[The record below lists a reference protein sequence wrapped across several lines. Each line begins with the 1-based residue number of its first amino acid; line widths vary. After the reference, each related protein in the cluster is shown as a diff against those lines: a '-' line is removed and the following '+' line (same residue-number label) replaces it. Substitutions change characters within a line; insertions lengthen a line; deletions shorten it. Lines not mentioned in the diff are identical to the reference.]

1 MKFWQTPFMT
11 LFFLLVVCQVSTTTN
26 TTKKLSED
34 SESQKMAKGKLDV
47 KEFYSQRSIMI
58 SDHDNHIQAN
68 HNCMPKTIRNT
79 EVVKRSLKR
88 KDEHKTSL
96 S

>member
-1 MKFWQTPFMT
+1 MKFWQTSFMT
-11 LFFLLVVCQVSTTTN
+11 LFFLLVVCQVSTTTD
-26 TTKKLSED
+26 TTKT
-34 SESQKMAKGKLDV
+34 ESQKMAKGKLDV

-58 SDHDNHIQAN
+58 SDHDNHNQAN

-88 KDEHKTSL
+88 KDEHKMSL

>member
-11 LFFLLVVCQVSTTTN
+11 LFFLLVVCQVSTTAN
-26 TTKKLSED
+26 TTKTLSD
-34 SESQKMAKGKLDV
+34 SESQRMAKGKLDV
-47 KEFYSQRSIMI
+47 KEFYSRRSIMI
-58 SDHDNHIQAN
+58 SDHDNHNQAN

-88 KDEHKTSL
+88 KDEHKMSL